1 MRSMENRKRIE
12 RKTHWEE
19 RRLMSEQIG
28 ETTPTCC
35 HCHQKA
41 TPRSEKERKQ
51 LQNRLSRMTGQ
62 LNGISRML
70 EENRYCGDILTQVAA
85 VESAL
90 QAFGYAIL
98 KEHMETCVVEEIQ
111 KGNTAIVEEA
121 VELVKKL
128 K

>member
-1 MRSMENRKRIE
+1 MAEQMEGKM
-12 RKTHWEE
+12 EE
-19 RRLMSEQIG
+19 KGME
-28 ETTPTCC
+28 CC

-111 KGNTAIVEEA
+111 KGNTAVVDEA

>member
-1 MRSMENRKRIE
+1 MCRTGKILENSDSGAGGSGRGKLWQNKRK
-12 RKTHWEE
+12 KKWKK
-19 RRLMSEQIG
+19 
-28 ETTPTCC
+28 
-35 HCHQKA
+35 KA

-51 LQNRLSRMTGQ
+51 LQNRLSRMSGQ

-98 KEHMETCVVEEIQ
+98 KEHMETCVVEEIR
-111 KGNTAIVEEA
+111 KGNTAIVDEA